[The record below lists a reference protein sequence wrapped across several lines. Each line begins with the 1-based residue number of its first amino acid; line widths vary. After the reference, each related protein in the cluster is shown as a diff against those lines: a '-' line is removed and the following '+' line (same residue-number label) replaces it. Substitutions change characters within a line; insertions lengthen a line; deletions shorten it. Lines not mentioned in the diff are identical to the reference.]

1 MSRKNDRPTVSQK
14 LTYTCKDNVYNGSFQ
29 FQWFLQLSFFCDGM
43 CGTLGSV
50 WFNTEFIIALLKIW
64 LNLLGKKKYTYSDS
78 DVWLNASWPFSPVL
92 LLDFSHSPILGGKVP
107 SILKTCGCSLWSSN
121 TFLFHLTTFHLEFSS
136 RRFFSLSMWPAAN
149 FSRALMCH
157 IWSNSI
163 VLAGCWC
170 KIHLTEDT
178 DSCLPAA
185 SNSFHFGCF

>member
-1 MSRKNDRPTVSQK
+1 MISTALIFLWWNVWNTWFSVVQYWIYYSSSENMIKSAGQKKN
-14 LTYTCKDNVYNGSFQ
+14 
-29 FQWFLQLSFFCDGM
+29 
-43 CGTLGSV
+43 
-50 WFNTEFIIALLKIW
+50 
-64 LNLLGKKKYTYSDS
+64 TYSDS

-163 VLAGCWC
+163 ILAGCWC

-178 DSCLPAA
+178 DSRLPAA